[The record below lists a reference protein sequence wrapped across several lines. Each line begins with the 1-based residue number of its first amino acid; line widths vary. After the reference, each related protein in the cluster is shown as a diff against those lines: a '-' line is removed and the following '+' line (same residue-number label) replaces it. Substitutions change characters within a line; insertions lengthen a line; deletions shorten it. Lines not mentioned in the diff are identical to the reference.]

1 MSKSRGNVVDPLAWI
16 ESYGAD
22 AVRFTLA
29 RGANPGADLAIAE
42 DWVRGSKSFCSKLFN
57 ATRFAM
63 LNGATV
69 PATPVDPDAGS
80 AADRWILDRIDAV
93 VAETTALLADFQYA
107 KAAEGLYHFAWDE
120 FCDWYL
126 ELAKVQMRGEAAA
139 ADHTREVL
147 GTVLDALLRL
157 LHPFVP
163 FVTES
168 LWTRLTGGET
178 LVVAQ
183 WPLATGRSAD
193 PVAAQTIS
201 DLMKLVTEI
210 RRFRGDQG
218 LPPARAVP
226 ARWDGAAG
234 PAVRRAAADL
244 TRLTDA
250 DAADGFTATAS
261 LQVTLSGGTVT
272 IAVDTSSAID
282 VAAEKSRA
290 QRDLAAARKELDQT
304 AGEARQSGVPGQ
316 GARGRGGP
324 DQDQARGGLGG
335 CRSAHRTACRPR
347 GRRMTSFDGDEP
359 DSFGRDPEDD
369 DAGDDEW
376 DAYGR
381 DDRGW
386 RPGRIPGGGGRPDRR
401 GATPTRQK
409 SSPPPLIS
417 TTTRS

>member
-1 MSKSRGNVVDPLAWI
+1 
-16 ESYGAD
+16 
-22 AVRFTLA
+22 
-29 RGANPGADLAIAE
+29 
-42 DWVRGSKSFCSKLFN
+42 
-57 ATRFAM
+57 
-63 LNGATV
+63 
-69 PATPVDPDAGS
+69 
-80 AADRWILDRIDAV
+80 
-93 VAETTALLADFQYA
+93 
-107 KAAEGLYHFAWDE
+107 
-120 FCDWYL
+120 
-126 ELAKVQMRGEAAA
+126 MRGEAAA

-234 PAVRRAAADL
+234 PAVRRAAGDL

-250 DAADGFTATAS
+250 DAARR
-261 LQVTLSGGTVT
+261 VH
-272 IAVDTSSAID
+272 
-282 VAAEKSRA
+282 RNC
-290 QRDLAAARKELDQT
+290 LAAGDAVRRDRDDRRRHLLGDRCRRREVPRAARSRRGAQGVGPDGGQ
-304 AGEARQSGVPGQ
+304 ARQSGVPGQ

-324 DQDQARGGLGG
+324 DQGQARGGVGG
-335 CRSAHRTACRPR
+335 CRSAHAHGLPTSRPADDVL
-347 GRRMTSFDGDEP
+347 RR
-359 DSFGRDPEDD
+359 
-369 DAGDDEW
+369 
-376 DAYGR
+376 
-381 DDRGW
+381 
-386 RPGRIPGGGGRPDRR
+386 
-401 GATPTRQK
+401 
-409 SSPPPLIS
+409 
-417 TTTRS
+417 